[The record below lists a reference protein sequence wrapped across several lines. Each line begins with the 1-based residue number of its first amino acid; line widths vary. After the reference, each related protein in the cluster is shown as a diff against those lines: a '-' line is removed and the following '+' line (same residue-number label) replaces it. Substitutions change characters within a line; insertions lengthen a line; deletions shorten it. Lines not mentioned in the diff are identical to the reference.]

1 MKYQLLFSLALL
13 MLPMGHGAD
22 AASPEDLRHQ
32 ADALV
37 AEIRE
42 RQPVYGLLSEQ
53 QGAYLVTWR
62 EQVRQYIAVN
72 GSRNAPS
79 AGRAIAA
86 ALALNDSAAYL
97 SRSDDAGVDALLVQ
111 QRRLMALAQ
120 TDASLCGILLNT
132 PTARLDE
139 SGRTPWLLRRPYKTM
154 LPALEMAL
162 FQVVG
167 SAQGKM
173 PRTLPDSQSQQFT
186 QRIAAQMGERFGR
199 EGLEDLERL
208 QNDNSAP
215 ALRCRGVSRLLDT
228 IAQQPPELRTQLM
241 RIYFGQ

>member
-1 MKYQLLFSLALL
+1 MKYRLLFSFVVLI
-13 MLPMGHGAD
+13 LPMGQGAD
-22 AASPEDLRHQ
+22 AASPEDLRRQ

-37 AEIRE
+37 AEIRG
-42 RQPVYGLLSEQ
+42 RQPVYGLLAEQ
-53 QGAYLVTWR
+53 QDAYLLNWR
-62 EQVRQYIAVN
+62 EQIRQYIAVN
-72 GSRNAPS
+72 GGRNAPA

-86 ALALNDSAAYL
+86 ALALNASAAYL

-120 TDASLCGILLNT
+120 TDAPLCGILLNT

-139 SGRTPWLLRRPYKTM
+139 NGRTPWLLRSPYKTM
-154 LPALEMAL
+154 LPGLETAL

-167 SAQGKM
+167 SAQGKA
-173 PRTLPDSQSQQFT
+173 PRTLPDSQGQQFT
-186 QRIAAQMGERFGR
+186 QRIAARMGERFGR
-199 EGLEDLERL
+199 EGLDDLERL

-228 IAQQPPELRTQLM
+228 IAEQPPELRTQLM